1 MPLYNKI
8 QKWQTR
14 LAVIKP
20 NADQEARLE
29 LNLVV
34 ANLVN
39 LDDGVLLDGERLDD
53 NVEKAFQIPRMKRI
67 YSKASTVFVWLGDAR
82 GLRNIIQ
89 RCNEH
94 CGLSQAEPL
103 ACPRH
108 SKRRAWDQILEC
120 SWFLRTWVRQEVYA
134 ARKLEVCFPDF
145 STPWETFVGHSSN
158 IIDDPNTRN
167 DEAVRN
173 LKSLNETYNIFRKH
187 RVNHPIKQLLD
198 LLQEGSGFQASVPHD
213 HIYSILG
220 MIMTPDNGKELI
232 PIDYNKSYAEVCG
245 DVTRALIRE
254 TRDVR
259 TLELCALQDNKIHA
273 LDWPHLRWPPSDP
286 HILEEALSQSDCAPV
301 YWFETKSPIRS
312 NAVEAAIQPIEAM
325 PLVLYYGMVWETLRQ
340 VKHGRAEFLVEK
352 TREDGVVIREDLG
365 TDNSFPLLFKHGL
378 LRTKSGGK

>member
-39 LDDGVLLDGERLDD
+39 LDDGVLLDGERL
-53 NVEKAFQIPRMKRI
+53 VK
-67 YSKASTVFVWLGDAR
+67 YDA
-82 GLRNIIQ
+82 
-89 RCNEH
+89 
-94 CGLSQAEPL
+94 LS
-103 ACPRH
+103 H
-108 SKRRAWDQILEC
+108 SRRAWDQILEC
-120 SWFLRTWVRQEVYA
+120 SWFLRIWVRQEVYA

-198 LLQEGSGFQASVPHD
+198 LLQEGSGFQVSVPHD

-352 TREDGVVIREDLG
+352 Q
-365 TDNSFPLLFKHGL
+365 
-378 LRTKSGGK
+378 GKMA